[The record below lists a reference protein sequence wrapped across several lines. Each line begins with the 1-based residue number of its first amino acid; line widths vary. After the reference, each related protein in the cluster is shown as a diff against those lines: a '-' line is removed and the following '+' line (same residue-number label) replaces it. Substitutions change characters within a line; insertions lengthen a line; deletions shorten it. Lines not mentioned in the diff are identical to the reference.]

1 MLVKGTYTSVWDDE
15 IFLTSDI
22 EADTEKHTF
31 ELAEMPKDTPG
42 LDVCTKE
49 YVTLPWN
56 SKTMKVDSA
65 GDATFDFPACNE
77 NELKYQERP
86 EMFYTYD

>member
-31 ELAEMPKDTPG
+31 ELAEMPKDTPWARRLHEG
-42 LDVCTKE
+42 ICYAPL
-49 YVTLPWN
+49 
-56 SKTMKVDSA
+56 
-65 GDATFDFPACNE
+65 
-77 NELKYQERP
+77 ELKNHEGR
-86 EMFYTYD
+86 FGR